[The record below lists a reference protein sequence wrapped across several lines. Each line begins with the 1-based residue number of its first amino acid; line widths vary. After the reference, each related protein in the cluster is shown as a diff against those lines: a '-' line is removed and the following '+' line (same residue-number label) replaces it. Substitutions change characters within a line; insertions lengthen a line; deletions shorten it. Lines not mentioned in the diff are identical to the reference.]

1 MQNQK
6 MGVITEIERYAV
18 KDGPGIRTVVFLKG
32 CPLRCR
38 WCANPETQASAV
50 QLMYGNKRCIGCKE
64 CIKTCPRGA
73 LSWSSEGVVI
83 DRERCALCGA
93 CVKRCNSE
101 ALTMAGMK
109 RTVRELEEEILKDAP
124 FYRQSGGGV
133 TFSGGEATAQ
143 GGFLLALLQ
152 MVRGHGIHTA
162 IETCGYAKW
171 EIYEKILPYMDLF
184 FFDLKLMDE
193 KAHIRYTGRS
203 NRLILEN
210 FRRLIQSGANVFV
223 RIPVIPGVNDTEEN
237 IRETVRFLRE
247 TAPGCRVGLLPY
259 HSLGKSKYKKLKMEY
274 ELEDLESPPDE
285 EMEQIRQYFEA
296 EGFQVTIGE

>member
-1 MQNQK
+1 MQSQK

-38 WCANPETQASAV
+38 WCANPETQAASA

-64 CIKTCPRGA
+64 CIKICPKGA

-143 GGFLLALLQ
+143 GG
-152 MVRGHGIHTA
+152 I
-162 IETCGYAKW
+162 
-171 EIYEKILPYMDLF
+171 P
-184 FFDLKLMDE
+184 
-193 KAHIRYTGRS
+193 
-203 NRLILEN
+203 
-210 FRRLIQSGANVFV
+210 SGAAADGQ
-223 RIPVIPGVNDTEEN
+223 RARHPHGHRDL
-237 IRETVRFLRE
+237 RLRE
-247 TAPGCRVGLLPY
+247 MG
-259 HSLGKSKYKKLKMEY
+259 
-274 ELEDLESPPDE
+274 DLRKNPAVYGSVLFRP
-285 EMEQIRQYFEA
+285 EA
-296 EGFQVTIGE
+296 DG